1 MKDAA
6 GTEGMV
12 REVEREKAK
21 EEGEGKKGGD
31 GERERI
37 DGLGGGRDRRP
48 TERRDKALTP
58 LPGCILAGRQL
69 WIGNITAAG
78 N

>member
-6 GTEGMV
+6 G
-12 REVEREKAK
+12 AK
-21 EEGEGKKGGD
+21 
-31 GERERI
+31 
-37 DGLGGGRDRRP
+37 GGGRKERRVGGVEKSEGEDRRIGGWEDRRP
-48 TERRDKALTP
+48 TERRNKALTP
-58 LPGCILAGRQL
+58 QPGCILAGRQL

>member
-6 GTEGMV
+6 GAGKEGR
-12 REVEREKAK
+12 REG
-21 EEGEGKKGGD
+21 GETNWEL
-31 GERERI
+31 GE
-37 DGLGGGRDRRP
+37 DRKP
-48 TERRDKALTP
+48 TERRDKALTL

>member
-1 MKDAA
+1 MRW
-6 GTEGMV
+6 GTE
-12 REVEREKAK
+12 EVGGGV
-21 EEGEGKKGGD
+21 EGRGG
-31 GERERI
+31 GRGGGI
-37 DGLGGGRDRRP
+37 DGLWGRRDRRP
-48 TERRDKALTP
+48 TERKDKALTL

>member
-1 MKDAA
+1 MRQAQ
-6 GTEGMV
+6 EGVWGMCG
-12 REVEREKAK
+12 VE
-21 EEGEGKKGGD
+21 GVGVG
-31 GERERI
+31 
-37 DGLGGGRDRRP
+37 RRP

-58 LPGCILAGRQL
+58 LPGCILADRQL

>member
-1 MKDAA
+1 MKDAGGA
-6 GTEGMV
+6 GKEGG
-12 REVEREKAK
+12 REGGRET
-21 EEGEGKKGGD
+21 D
-31 GERERI
+31 W
-37 DGLGGGRDRRP
+37 GLGEDRRP
-48 TERRDKALTP
+48 TERRDKALTL

>member
-1 MKDAA
+1 MQRRRGRRKRGGGASK
-6 GTEGMV
+6 
-12 REVEREKAK
+12 REREK
-21 EEGEGKKGGD
+21 G
-31 GERERI
+31 RI
-37 DGLGGGRDRRP
+37 DGWVEGGKDRRP
-48 TERRDKALTP
+48 TERIDKALTP

>member
-6 GTEGMV
+6 GASREGA
-12 REVEREKAK
+12 ERRGRRRDV
-21 EEGEGKKGGD
+21 GEG
-31 GERERI
+31 RE
-37 DGLGGGRDRRP
+37 GGGLVGSGP

-58 LPGCILAGRQL
+58 LPGCILQERQL

>member
-1 MKDAA
+1 MQ
-6 GTEGMV
+6 
-12 REVEREKAK
+12 REQEREGGQTNW
-21 EEGEGKKGGD
+21 ELGE
-31 GERERI
+31 
-37 DGLGGGRDRRP
+37 DRKP
-48 TERRDKALTP
+48 TERRDKALTL

>member
-1 MKDAA
+1 MRW
-6 GTEGMV
+6 GTE
-12 REVEREKAK
+12 EVGGGV
-21 EEGEGKKGGD
+21 EGRGG
-31 GERERI
+31 GRGGGI
-37 DGLGGGRDRRP
+37 DGLGGRRDRRP
-48 TERRDKALTP
+48 TERKDKALTL

>member
-1 MKDAA
+1 MQA
-6 GTEGMV
+6 G
-12 REVEREKAK
+12 
-21 EEGEGKKGGD
+21 
-31 GERERI
+31 RERGEMNW
-37 DGLGGGRDRRP
+37 GLGEDRRP

-58 LPGCILAGRQL
+58 LPGGILAGRQL

>member
-6 GTEGMV
+6 GAGKEGG
-12 REVEREKAK
+12 RQGGGG
-21 EEGEGKKGGD
+21 GETNW
-31 GERERI
+31 
-37 DGLGGGRDRRP
+37 GLGEDRRP
-48 TERRDKALTP
+48 TERRDKALTL

>member
-6 GTEGMV
+6 GTSREG
-12 REVEREKAK
+12 AK
-21 EEGEGKKGGD
+21 RGVGGWRRWRGEGALVGSG
-31 GERERI
+31 
-37 DGLGGGRDRRP
+37 P

-58 LPGCILAGRQL
+58 LPGCILQERQL

>member
-6 GTEGMV
+6 G
-12 REVEREKAK
+12 
-21 EEGEGKKGGD
+21 EGKEGGR
-31 GERERI
+31 GGQTNW
-37 DGLGGGRDRRP
+37 GLGEDRRP
-48 TERRDKALTP
+48 TERRDKALTL

>member
-1 MKDAA
+1 MKDAV
-6 GTEGMV
+6 GHRGGG
-12 REVEREKAK
+12 RGSRRKR
-21 EEGEGKKGGD
+21 GRKGG
-31 GERERI
+31 GI
-37 DGLGGGRDRRP
+37 DGLWGRRDRRP
-48 TERRDKALTP
+48 TERKDKALTL

>member
-1 MKDAA
+1 MQREQ
-6 GTEGMV
+6 EG
-12 REVEREKAK
+12 REGGGVG
-21 EEGEGKKGGD
+21 GETNW
-31 GERERI
+31 
-37 DGLGGGRDRRP
+37 GLGEDRRP
-48 TERRDKALTP
+48 TERRDKALTL

>member
-1 MKDAA
+1 MQRVQR
-6 GTEGMV
+6 GWEGGGG
-12 REVEREKAK
+12 AN
-21 EEGEGKKGGD
+21 GGKGK
-31 GERERI
+31 RI
-37 DGLGGGRDRRP
+37 DGLGMAGGVGWGGYRKP

-58 LPGCILAGRQL
+58 LSGCILAGRQL

>member
-6 GTEGMV
+6 GVEGMGG
-12 REVEREKAK
+12 REA
-21 EEGEGKKGGD
+21 EGG
-31 GERERI
+31 RI
-37 DGLGGGRDRRP
+37 DGLGVGRDRRP